1 MDNKAKI
8 KLETEFANAAY
19 QDFKSKRFGLTAC
32 CYYDLQ
38 AIYIKKQCCNWEE
51 KKASCVSE
59 VKVGIETE
67 LSVLI
72 STELNDVLIV
82 E

>member
-1 MDNKAKI
+1 MGDAAKI
-8 KLETEFANAAY
+8 KLEVEFANAAY

-38 AIYIKKQCCNWEE
+38 AIYIKKQCCSWEE
-51 KKASCVSE
+51 KKASCIPGLE
-59 VKVGIETE
+59 GIETE

-72 STELNDVLIV
+72 TTELNNVLIV